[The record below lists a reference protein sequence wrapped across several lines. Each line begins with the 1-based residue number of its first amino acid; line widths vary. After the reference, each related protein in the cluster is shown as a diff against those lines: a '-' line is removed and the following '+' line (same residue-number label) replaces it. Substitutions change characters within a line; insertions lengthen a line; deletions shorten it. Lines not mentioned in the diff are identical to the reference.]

1 MLAANG
7 VDRSR
12 SLERR
17 RARGYGAVPEQQL
30 ANGVTLHLV
39 DEGEGRPVV
48 FIHGVAMSSRFFDRQ
63 IAHVSAKARMVAPD
77 LRGHGR
83 SEKVLHGHTVENY
96 AVDLAELFAARGIER
111 PVLVGWSMGAM
122 VAWEYL
128 RAFGQS
134 DVAGLVIVDQPP
146 SDWAWDGYEFGA
158 ITPEVLAELVA
169 GLQMAPAAVAEEL
182 AHLMQHEPDAETT
195 SWMVE
200 EITSCPPAI
209 ASTILVNQTVR
220 DYRPLLSEISVPTA
234 VFFGGDDKMTSPR
247 AGEWIASA
255 IPGATLTVFERSS
268 HVPFHEEPD
277 AFNGALDAFLAGIG
291 AAS

>member
-1 MLAANG
+1 
-7 VDRSR
+7 
-12 SLERR
+12 
-17 RARGYGAVPEQQL
+17 VPEQQL

-63 IAHVSAKARMVAPD
+63 IAHVSAHARMLAPD

-96 AVDLAELFAARGIER
+96 AADLAELFAERGIER
-111 PVLVGWSMGAM
+111 PVLVGWSLGAM

-128 RAFGQS
+128 RAFGQT
-134 DVAGLVIVDQPP
+134 DVAGLVIVEQPP
-146 SDWAWDGYEFGA
+146 SDWAWDGYEFGS

-182 AHLMQHEPDAETT
+182 AHLMQHEPDDETT

-209 ASTILVNQTVR
+209 ASTILANQTLR
-220 DYRPLLSEISVPTA
+220 DYRSLLPDITLPTA
-234 VFFGGDDKMTSPR
+234 VFFGADDKMTSPQ
-247 AGEWIASA
+247 AGEWIASV
-255 IPGATLTVFERSS
+255 IPGATLTLFERSS
-268 HVPFHEEPD
+268 HVPFLEEAD
-277 AFNGALDAFLAGIG
+277 AFNEALDAFIAGLEE
-291 AAS
+291 AS